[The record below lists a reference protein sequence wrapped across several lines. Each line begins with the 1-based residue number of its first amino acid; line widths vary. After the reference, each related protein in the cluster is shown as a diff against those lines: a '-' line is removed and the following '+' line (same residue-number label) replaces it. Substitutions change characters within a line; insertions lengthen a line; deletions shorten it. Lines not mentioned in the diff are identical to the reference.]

1 MSQFF
6 YNLGRHLGHKALP
19 AIRKSKLI
27 WDGVAGSEEEAF
39 RAEVA
44 LGAEMAAELRA
55 TVEILDDQPTTVSLD
70 DICQRLAAHARDKRR
85 VFRCALFRDSVPNA
99 IALPGGLL
107 FFSDSLLAL
116 CERRPDEL
124 AFVAG
129 HEMSHVLLG
138 HTWDRM
144 INEAALRATSM
155 ATARLGQLGAWLRQ
169 QGITLLRS
177 AHDRELEFKADELG
191 FRLAEAAGFDPAGA
205 TDLLDRILQRFPDQG
220 ALGHYLAS
228 HPPAR
233 ERAVRLQAVLKRI
246 SANPSSGS
254 AP

>member
-1 MSQFF
+1 
-6 YNLGRHLGHKALP
+6 
-19 AIRKSKLI
+19 
-27 WDGVAGSEEEAF
+27 
-39 RAEVA
+39 
-44 LGAEMAAELRA
+44 
-55 TVEILDDQPTTVSLD
+55 
-70 DICQRLAAHARDKRR
+70 
-85 VFRCALFRDSVPNA
+85 
-99 IALPGGLL
+99 
-107 FFSDSLLAL
+107 
-116 CERRPDEL
+116 
-124 AFVAG
+124 
-129 HEMSHVLLG
+129 
-138 HTWDRM
+138 
-144 INEAALRATSM
+144 M

-191 FRLAEAAGFDPAGA
+191 FRLAEAAGFNPAGA
-205 TDLLDRILQRFPDQG
+205 TELLDRILQRFLDQG

>member
-1 MSQFF
+1 VVQVDVSHFF
-6 YNLGRHLGHKALP
+6 YNLGRHWGHKAVP
-19 AIRKSKLI
+19 VIRKSKLI

-44 LGAEMAAELRA
+44 LGTEMAAELRA
-55 TVEILDDQPTTVSLD
+55 TVGIIDDVSATAGLDEICL
-70 DICQRLAAHARDKRR
+70 RLATHARDKRR
-85 VFRCALFRDSVPNA
+85 TFRCALFRDNIPNA

-116 CERRPDEL
+116 CEQHRDDL

-129 HEMSHVLLG
+129 HEMAHVLLG

-144 INEAALRATSM
+144 INEAALHAASM

-169 QGITLLRS
+169 QGIALLRS
-177 AHDRELEFKADELG
+177 AHERDLEFKADELG
-191 FRLAEAAGFDPAGA
+191 FRLAVAAGFDPSGA
-205 TDLLDRILQRFPDQG
+205 LNLLGRIQEQNPDRN

-228 HPPAR
+228 HPPAS
-233 ERAVRLQAVLKRI
+233 ERSARLRTVLQRI
-246 SANPSSGS
+246 GG
-254 AP
+254 